1 MLDKKH
7 ITVGRLKQAYEL
19 SEQEAYDLLGALL
32 PDKVF
37 PHALWQQAYA
47 EFWEW
52 SVQAASFRYQVEK
65 PPFPNTVTLPEKHF
79 PTQLCRAP
87 IERFFA
93 EITKLIEISELEKG
107 IDYIIEATYG
117 EGNYPFQEEK
127 KSLFRALRQE
137 ETSHENLTRTHG
149 PMKITSM
156 EAVNYFCI
164 TESFFD
170 TIIVDK
176 AAAVLYLHSCG
187 YSLRREVKGLTQ
199 ALVERFVS
207 DFSPAQTSE
216 SAPEPP
222 PQAPESVPQPPN
234 SMAIYVPRSLW
245 EGKSNQAI
253 RNSMREQDFSD
264 PVIAFVLYEWRGLR
278 NKTEIGRLLDP
289 DDGKVDSTYLRL
301 ANGLLAAAKGLNIQP
316 A

>member
-1 MLDKKH
+1 
-7 ITVGRLKQAYEL
+7 
-19 SEQEAYDLLGALL
+19 LGALL

-65 PPFPNTVTLPEKHF
+65 PPFPNAVTLPEKHF
-79 PTQLCRAP
+79 PIQLCRAP
-87 IERFFA
+87 IEHFFA

-156 EAVNYFCI
+156 EAVNYYCI

-176 AAAVLYLHSCG
+176 AG
-187 YSLRREVKGLTQ
+187 RRPL
-199 ALVERFVS
+199 
-207 DFSPAQTSE
+207 SPF
-216 SAPEPP
+216 
-222 PQAPESVPQPPN
+222 
-234 SMAIYVPRSLW
+234 L
-245 EGKSNQAI
+245 
-253 RNSMREQDFSD
+253 
-264 PVIAFVLYEWRGLR
+264 
-278 NKTEIGRLLDP
+278 RLLP
-289 DDGKVDSTYLRL
+289 APGSQRPYPGPCRAFRL
-301 ANGLLAAAKGLNIQP
+301 GFLHASNHGERPRIP
-316 A
+316 ASAFGE